1 LKRQIHADLELL
13 RSQFNISISARI
25 NTALADSGVFLSLF
39 RVISE
44 EIWRM
49 IKITVSYQILE
60 YKTLELVIESES
72 IFSSD
77 YYDPTSIP
85 ESSNPVMTEE
95 KIHSWAWEQLS
106 YCISVQNVNVDED
119 DIQNV
124 TDINMN
130 KIEDVI
136 DVKEI
141 VKKWQ
146 MSVSFINRGMKH
158 LYT

>member
-95 KIHSWAWEQLS
+95 KIHS
-106 YCISVQNVNVDED
+106 
-119 DIQNV
+119 
-124 TDINMN
+124 
-130 KIEDVI
+130 
-136 DVKEI
+136 
-141 VKKWQ
+141 
-146 MSVSFINRGMKH
+146 
-158 LYT
+158 